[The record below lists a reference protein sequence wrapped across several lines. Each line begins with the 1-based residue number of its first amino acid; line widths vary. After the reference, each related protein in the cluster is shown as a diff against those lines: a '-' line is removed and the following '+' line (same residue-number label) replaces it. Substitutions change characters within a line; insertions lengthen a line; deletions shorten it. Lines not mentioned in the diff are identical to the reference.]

1 MGTVKNPYRVYEKD
15 INKLYNN
22 QDIVEFYFFNNIM
35 NLFVN
40 RFKYTGLPESIEPF
54 FIERV
59 MFFHGLGSFIYDDIA
74 NAFAFMKV
82 NLSGMYDIY
91 NVPEER
97 WAYANNGYM
106 KEYGKDNSVIMWDS
120 ATAFPYYYTASMYA
134 ETMANVWRTRDIN
147 MFSQRT
153 PVAIASSDDEKLSYQ
168 VLGDE
173 YSNYVP
179 VIKISDTINIKNL
192 QAISLGAPYV
202 VDKLEDELSV
212 LWARV
217 LTDLGYESNPSE
229 KRERLISDEVAGNNG
244 HTEGNRNLALALRE
258 RAIDACNKLF
268 GWKAKVE
275 FRSNLPT
282 PLNTPAHFIP
292 NIDRKGDV
300 IE

>member
-15 INKLYNN
+15 IKLTTNG
-22 QDIVEFYFFNNIM
+22 QDHITFYFFNAIM

-40 RFKYTGLPESIEPF
+40 RFKYTGIPDAIEPF

-59 MFFHGLGSFIYDDIA
+59 MFFHGLGSFIYDDVA
-74 NAFAFMKV
+74 EEYAFMKV
-82 NLSGMYDIY
+82 NLSGTYDIY
-91 NVPEER
+91 NIPQDR
-97 WAYANNGYM
+97 WAYASNGYM
-106 KEYGKDNSVIMWDS
+106 KEYGKDNSVLMWDS
-120 ATAFPYYYTASMYA
+120 ATAFPYYYTTCMYA
-134 ETMANVWRTRDIN
+134 EAMANVWRTRDIN

-173 YSNYVP
+173 YCNYVP

-192 QAISLGAPYV
+192 QSISLGAPYV
-202 VDKLEDELSV
+202 VDKLEDELTV

-258 RAIDACNKLF
+258 RAINACNRLF
-268 GWKAKVE
+268 GWNAKVE

-282 PLNTPAHFIP
+282 PLNMPGQFMP
-292 NIDRKGDV
+292 NIDG
-300 IE
+300 EGGNNE

>member
-1 MGTVKNPYRVYEKD
+1 MGAVKNPYRVYEKELSCPNNKKD
-15 INKLYNN
+15 I
-22 QDIVEFYFFNNIM
+22 IEFYFFNAIM

-40 RFKYTGLPESIEPF
+40 RFKYTGLPDTIEPF

-59 MFFHGLGSFIYDDIA
+59 MFFHGLGSFIHDDIV
-74 NAFAFMKV
+74 NEYAFMKV
-82 NLSGMYDIY
+82 TLSGEYDIY
-91 NVPEER
+91 NIPQDR

-106 KEYGKDNSVIMWDS
+106 KEYGKENSVLMWDS
-120 ATAFPYYYTASMYA
+120 ATAFPYYYTACVYA

-168 VLGDE
+168 VVGEE

-258 RAIDACNKLF
+258 RAINACNKLF
-268 GWKAKVE
+268 GWDAKVE

-282 PLNTPAHFIP
+282 PLNMPEQFT
-292 NIDRKGDV
+292 NNNEEEGG
-300 IE
+300 

>member
-1 MGTVKNPYRVYEKD
+1 MGTVKNPYRVYEKKLSCPN
-15 INKLYNN
+15 NK
-22 QDIVEFYFFNNIM
+22 QDIIEFYFFNTIM

-40 RFKYTGLPESIEPF
+40 RFKYTGLPDTIEPF

-59 MFFHGLGSFIYDDIA
+59 MFFHGLGSFIHDDIVDEY
-74 NAFAFMKV
+74 AFMKV
-82 NLSGMYDIY
+82 TLSGEYDIY
-91 NVPEER
+91 SIPQDR

-106 KEYGKDNSVIMWDS
+106 KEYGKENSVLMWDS
-120 ATAFPYYYTASMYA
+120 ATAFPYYYTACMYA

-168 VLGDE
+168 VVGEE

-258 RAIDACNKLF
+258 RAIDACNNLF

-282 PLNTPAHFIP
+282 PLNAPEQFIP
-292 NIDRKGDV
+292 NIDGKGDG